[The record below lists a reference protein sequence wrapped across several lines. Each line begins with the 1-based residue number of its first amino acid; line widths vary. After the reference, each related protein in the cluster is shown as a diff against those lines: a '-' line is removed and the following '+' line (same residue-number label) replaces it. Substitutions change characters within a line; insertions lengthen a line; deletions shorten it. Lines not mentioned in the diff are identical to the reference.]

1 MAVVY
6 VTKCFSH
13 CPQLFEGRREFVVIE
28 KLRTRGCYDGGKV
41 GNYNCMG
48 QMVEHCPDV
57 VL

>member
-1 MAVVY
+1 
-6 VTKCFSH
+6 
-13 CPQLFEGRREFVVIE
+13 VVIE